1 MPQKSIEWEEKWK
14 GRNMEGKEEK
24 RKREKREKKASQL
37 REKREGQR
45 GSWRKQYFT
54 KSIKDEEPLWEPE
67 NS

>member
-1 MPQKSIEWEEKWK
+1 M
-14 GRNMEGKEEK
+14 GREMEGKKYGGKRRKEEK
-24 RKREKREKKASQL
+24 GKEREKKASQL

-54 KSIKDEEPLWEPE
+54 KSIKDQEPLWEPE